1 MIDKEVLRERLKN
14 LRCVQAGWAFSVP
27 EDGREQWLDMVIRAV
42 VTADEDSER
51 NRKMANVDFPVRII
65 LPEGQALKLAPNGA
79 EVLAT
84 VCDKCFA
91 LVPLRK
97 INDHEEAAHS

>member
-1 MIDKEVLRERLKN
+1 MTNIDL
-14 LRCVQAGWAFSVP
+14 
-27 EDGREQWLDMVIRAV
+27 
-42 VTADEDSER
+42 
-51 NRKMANVDFPVRII
+51 PVRII
-65 LPEGQALKLAPNGA
+65 LSEAEALKLAPNGA

-97 INDHEEAAHS
+97 LNDHEEAAHGLDRLQEQS